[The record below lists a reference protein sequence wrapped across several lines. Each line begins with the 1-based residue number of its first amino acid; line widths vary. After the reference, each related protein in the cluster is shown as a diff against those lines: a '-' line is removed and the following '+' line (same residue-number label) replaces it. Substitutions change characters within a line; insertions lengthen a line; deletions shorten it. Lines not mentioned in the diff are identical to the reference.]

1 VTAQLSLH
9 DVTKTFGDVKAVNR
23 ISLGVQQ
30 GEFLTLLG
38 PSGSGKTTTL
48 NMIAGFEI
56 PTSGQILLKDR
67 DITSVAPNNRGIG
80 MVFQNYALF
89 PHMTVFDNIA
99 FPLRMRKVP
108 RQEIRERTG
117 EVLELVEL
125 PGFEKRYPN
134 QLSGGQQQRI
144 ALARALVFRPDILLM
159 DEPLGAL
166 DKKLRDHMKLEIKH
180 LQESLNITV
189 IYVTHDQEEALTMSD
204 RIAIMNN
211 GQIVQLD
218 NPTELY
224 EAPASL
230 FVADF
235 IGESNFLEGKV
246 IEIENER
253 ACVEAKQGLNVWV
266 EKLPDLQ
273 PGEEATVAVRPEKI
287 QIFPDQTQ
295 LPEGIV
301 NCFPGQVEE
310 VIYVG
315 EANVYRVTLQPDVVL
330 KVKVQSA
337 GTTGR
342 YRRGDKVVVGWQV
355 SHGLPLK

>member
-1 VTAQLSLH
+1 MTAQLSLH

>member
-1 VTAQLSLH
+1 
-9 DVTKTFGDVKAVNR
+9 
-23 ISLGVQQ
+23 
-30 GEFLTLLG
+30 
-38 PSGSGKTTTL
+38 
-48 NMIAGFEI
+48 
-56 PTSGQILLKDR
+56 
-67 DITSVAPNNRGIG
+67 
-80 MVFQNYALF
+80 
-89 PHMTVFDNIA
+89 
-99 FPLRMRKVP
+99 
-108 RQEIRERTG
+108 
-117 EVLELVEL
+117 
-125 PGFEKRYPN
+125 
-134 QLSGGQQQRI
+134 
-144 ALARALVFRPDILLM
+144 
-159 DEPLGAL
+159 
-166 DKKLRDHMKLEIKH
+166 
-180 LQESLNITV
+180 
-189 IYVTHDQEEALTMSD
+189 
-204 RIAIMNN
+204 MNN

-330 KVKVQSA
+330 KVKVQSV